1 MILCDNVCKGTK
13 AVFGD
18 AYNFLTTK
26 EKDEK
31 SRFIFFSPH
40 PNLVTVLTHRAD
52 GGFLVAIYLLQLQRG
67 GGAAQVVD
75 VGIVGKTD
83 EAILIDDIQGSGD
96 ALKFTSLTPTLR

>member
-1 MILCDNVCKGTK
+1 MQSYNFYFKQNGTK

-31 SRFIFFSPH
+31 SRFILFFSPH

-52 GGFLVAIYLLQLQRG
+52 GGFLVAIYLLNSKE
-67 GGAAQVVD
+67 AAVR
-75 VGIVGKTD
+75 
-83 EAILIDDIQGSGD
+83 
-96 ALKFTSLTPTLR
+96 LRLLM

>member
-1 MILCDNVCKGTK
+1 MLIAAFLYRIISYFKQNGTK

-75 VGIVGKTD
+75 VGIDREKVPRP
-83 EAILIDDIQGSGD
+83 SR
-96 ALKFTSLTPTLR
+96 FTL